1 MQKQSEAPARHGARP
16 SEVTTRSPTLDH
28 HVARKFRGAVN
39 IPSPTTC
46 NGPGPPPDTARAP
59 SDPEDRSAR
68 SRPQVHLE
76 ANSVGVSVKKKSRS
90 GAHLPPRGSSR
101 LQPAPGLRALPLQT
115 DQAPR
120 LIGKTILSL
129 PQRDVS
135 RSKQPHGKQPRR
147 AHGPCRL
154 NQRLMGGA
162 RVGDAE
168 KWPPRARGRK
178 GAAQSGVTTSLG
190 TGTAAASPS
199 A

>member
-1 MQKQSEAPARHGARP
+1 MLGTKCRVQKQSEAPARHGARP
-16 SEVTTRSPTLDH
+16 SEVTMQSPTLDH
-28 HVARKFRGAVN
+28 HVARKFRSTIN

-76 ANSVGVSVKKKSRS
+76 ANSVGVSVKKKSCS

-120 LIGKTILSL
+120 LIWKDNTESPPERCILE
-129 PQRDVS
+129 Q
-135 RSKQPHGKQPRR
+135 
-147 AHGPCRL
+147 
-154 NQRLMGGA
+154 
-162 RVGDAE
+162 
-168 KWPPRARGRK
+168 
-178 GAAQSGVTTSLG
+178 
-190 TGTAAASPS
+190 AAAWEAAAAGPRTLPP
-199 A
+199 